1 MDNVCTINL
10 VKKITWNVEKAEI
23 LRLDQSRG
31 GVTFEDCVD
40 ALEQKKILDNISNP
54 IAKRK
59 NQWIYILEINNYA
72 YVVPYV
78 KSNNKL
84 FLKTVY
90 PSRKYTKMY
99 LKR

>member
-1 MDNVCTINL
+1 MDNVRTINL
-10 VKKITWNVEKAEI
+10 MKNITWNVKKAEI

-40 ALEQKKILDNISNP
+40 ALEQRRILDNISNP

-59 NQWIYILEINNYA
+59 NQWMYILEINNYA
-72 YVVPYV
+72 YAVPYV
-78 KSNNKL
+78 KSNNEI

-90 PSRKYTKMY
+90 PSRKYTKIY
-99 LKR
+99 LQR